1 VERRNSCLSFSKVL
15 EPITILWP
23 AFDHLIARPVPRS
36 PVPPKIATVSLAFDP
51 SDITYFSEIKS
62 EIMPLLLLE
71 RKVRLREPIEFG
83 WIHTY
88 ENWSDD
94 RR

>member
-1 VERRNSCLSFSKVL
+1 M
-15 EPITILWP
+15 
-23 AFDHLIARPVPRS
+23 PRS
-36 PVPPKIATVSLAFDP
+36 PVPPKIATVSLAFDH

-83 WIHTY
+83 WIYTY